1 MNDEAVNKELQ
12 ERALMT
18 ERRGLMF
25 VAIGEFFNALSDLVK
40 DARTALNA
48 KVEADLK
55 SDARRTR

>member
-1 MNDEAVNKELQ
+1 MDADAVNKELQ
-12 ERALMT
+12 ERSLMT

-25 VAIGEFFNALSDLVK
+25 VAIGNFFDALTELVK
-40 DARTALNA
+40 DARTAMNA

>member
-1 MNDEAVNKELQ
+1 
-12 ERALMT
+12 MT

-25 VAIGEFFNALSDLVK
+25 VAIGNFFDALTELVK
-40 DARTALNA
+40 DARTAMNA